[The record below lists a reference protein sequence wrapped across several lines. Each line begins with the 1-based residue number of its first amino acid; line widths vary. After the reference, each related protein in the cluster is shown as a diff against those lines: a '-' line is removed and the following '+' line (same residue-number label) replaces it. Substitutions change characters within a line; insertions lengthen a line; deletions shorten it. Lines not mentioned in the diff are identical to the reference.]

1 MSDGRPWDVPEDLQY
16 ILWLIRR
23 ARRLIMRV
31 EGEPERKGRGGK
43 RSAVAFQQ
51 QVMDEMERYGRY
63 PMTGPLALDLH
74 FTAARRNPASIHHIA
89 KHALDILGV
98 VLPGNERP
106 RRRSVLYRDDR
117 QVKFLYVDLNPAWQP
132 DGEEGGRTGSTFI
145 IAQRARDVM
154 ADFCMAGRL
163 DRERLYEDEE
173 SPFVVPDLPD
183 GPEPD
188 WLTAPGSVLT
198 ATERFFAEETR
209 FHDTRSLQ
217 DALLAR
223 TDALLISALSMYLDH
238 QPPRVGM
245 PEHLAAILEESEA
258 RSRNLLLSNPLML
271 PLPGLPRVSGESR
284 DFAQLIRDSMQ
295 AFRSRWPV
303 YRTLLT
309 PVTLTF
315 LVIPPKQGKDLD
327 NIALTALPIAHQVLK
342 PHIEPHLLVSSYG
355 KDWLMP
361 WQVEALDRLRSVNAQ
376 SVSAYQVIEL
386 PRSAHDAP
394 EGSLRLAL
402 GRHSYESWWERV
414 ASYLD
419 KGIDEAEKRGELG
432 SGTWKSVLTRW

>member
-1 MSDGRPWDVPEDLQY
+1 
-16 ILWLIRR
+16 
-23 ARRLIMRV
+23 MRV

-98 VLPGNERP
+98 VLPSNERP
-106 RRRSVLYRDDR
+106 RRRGVLYRDDR
-117 QVKFLYVDLNPAWQP
+117 QIKFLYVDLNQAWQP

-183 GPEPD
+183 EPEPD
-188 WLTAPGSVLT
+188 WLTAPGSALT

-223 TDALLISALSMYLDH
+223 
-238 QPPRVGM
+238 
-245 PEHLAAILEESEA
+245 
-258 RSRNLLLSNPLML
+258 
-271 PLPGLPRVSGESR
+271 
-284 DFAQLIRDSMQ
+284 
-295 AFRSRWPV
+295 
-303 YRTLLT
+303 
-309 PVTLTF
+309 
-315 LVIPPKQGKDLD
+315 
-327 NIALTALPIAHQVLK
+327 
-342 PHIEPHLLVSSYG
+342 
-355 KDWLMP
+355 
-361 WQVEALDRLRSVNAQ
+361 
-376 SVSAYQVIEL
+376 
-386 PRSAHDAP
+386 
-394 EGSLRLAL
+394 
-402 GRHSYESWWERV
+402 
-414 ASYLD
+414 ASYLGPEHVPGSPAA
-419 KGIDEAEKRGELG
+419 KGRHARASGRDLG
-432 SGTWKSVLTRW
+432 GVGGKKPEPAVVEPVDATVAGASACFR

>member
-106 RRRSVLYRDDR
+106 RRRGVLYRDDR
-117 QVKFLYVDLNPAWQP
+117 QVKFLYVDLNQAWQP

-183 GPEPD
+183 EPEPD
-188 WLTAPGSVLT
+188 WLTAPGSALT

-223 TDALLISALSMYLDH
+223 TRA
-238 QPPRVGM
+238 P
-245 PEHLAAILEESEA
+245 A
-258 RSRNLLLSNPLML
+258 RSVIVLAGRVADSCSCWSFQG
-271 PLPGLPRVSGESR
+271 LPGRVR
-284 DFAQLIRDSMQ
+284 Q
-295 AFRSRWPV
+295 
-303 YRTLLT
+303 
-309 PVTLTF
+309 
-315 LVIPPKQGKDLD
+315 
-327 NIALTALPIAHQVLK
+327 N
-342 PHIEPHLLVSSYG
+342 
-355 KDWLMP
+355 
-361 WQVEALDRLRSVNAQ
+361 
-376 SVSAYQVIEL
+376 
-386 PRSAHDAP
+386 
-394 EGSLRLAL
+394 
-402 GRHSYESWWERV
+402 GRP
-414 ASYLD
+414 
-419 KGIDEAEKRGELG
+419 GRGECRVQVTAG
-432 SGTWKSVLTRW
+432 FPVSGTWGLVRPRSCSGSR